1 VRDNLEERQIV
12 VLVIPSTDYLC
23 MPETATEIERN
34 TVRYFRVFFWC
45 AALHHVFFS
54 HPEPLP
60 ATTQRPE
67 PGLTMSIT
75 HRLNTGGSVQALTIL
90 DDDCLIAGLQ
100 GGKILVSPR
109 TSLLSHTPR
118 RGILGK
124 RN

>member
-1 VRDNLEERQIV
+1 MSSSHTRNRFPQPLSAPNLGV
-12 VLVIPSTDYLC
+12 PPPIPVPTKN
-23 MPETATEIERN
+23 P
-34 TVRYFRVFFWC
+34 
-45 AALHHVFFS
+45 
-54 HPEPLP
+54 P
-60 ATTQRPE
+60 PE